1 MSIAMIKEQY
11 NESLK
16 SFQDQI
22 TYDVNYKI
30 KNMEEALLESQRK
43 VKNFEDKL
51 SLMEKVQFQNKQLLH
66 EVESLR
72 GQLKI

>member
-1 MSIAMIKEQY
+1 MIKEQY